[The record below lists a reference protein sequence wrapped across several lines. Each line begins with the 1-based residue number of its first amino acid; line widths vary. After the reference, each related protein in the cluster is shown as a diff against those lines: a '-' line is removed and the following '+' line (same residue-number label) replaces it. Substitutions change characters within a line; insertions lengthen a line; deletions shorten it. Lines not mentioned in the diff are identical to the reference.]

1 MVWRYDKCNSFFIAS
16 CNNCEKLML
25 YSKAFALSHAGKVT
39 VLFTALFLFAK
50 RTAGIKTSIR
60 LTVSFF
66 QELFQKQNLQ
76 AVSFRRL
83 PPIP

>member
-1 MVWRYDKCNSFFIAS
+1 MAWSYDKCNSFFIAS
-16 CNNCEKLML
+16 CNNWEKLML

-66 QELFQKQNLQ
+66 SRAISETEL
-76 AVSFRRL
+76 AGGIS
-83 PPIP
+83 